1 MKSEARS
8 ARYGCTSNILPVA
21 GLVTHLCTIPVR
33 MGLDPPRETW
43 NGGWAGSCG
52 CSQVPGCHDQCRNE
66 SSGWRRTEQAS
77 QRMIYV
83 GYQQSGTGCGAE
95 MITAERPRSFLG
107 GMHKVPECWA
117 TCELRFDHRQR
128 KQHPRSSCTATHD
141 TPSRRSHRELPEN
154 ISHATPRRGCS
165 VGTDQ
170 GACVRCRARLLR
182 DQIAAQP

>member
-1 MKSEARS
+1 MQSEARS
-8 ARYGCTSNILPVA
+8 ARYGCIGNVPPVA
-21 GLVTHLCTIPVR
+21 GIVARICTIPVQFDLHR
-33 MGLDPPRETW
+33 ARETW
-43 NGGWAGSCG
+43 NAGWAGSCG
-52 CSQVPGCHDQCRNE
+52 RSQGPGCHDQCRNE

-83 GYQQSGTGCGAE
+83 GYQQSGTGCVAE

-128 KQHPRSSCTATHD
+128 KQHPRSSCTATVNA
-141 TPSRRSHRELPEN
+141 PSRRSHRELPEN
-154 ISHATPRRGCS
+154 ISHAIPRRGPS
-165 VGTDQ
+165 VGTDE
-170 GACVRCRARLLR
+170 GVCVRCGARLLR